1 MLKRLV
7 YIFWKQVAKL
17 NVILYFSKIEIN
29 GEENVPADDAPFIYA
44 VNHQAAFLD
53 AVLLG
58 TLSPFPVH
66 YLTRSDVFKPAT
78 QWILSAFNMI
88 PIYRIRDGFAS
99 LSKNEAIFETIKEL
113 LLQDKRILIFP
124 EGNHHHT
131 HFLRPITKGV
141 SRIAFNSQLV
151 NKKDIWIVPVGL
163 NYFSHTRSGR
173 KLILNYG
180 KPIRVKDFMPES
192 ADPGPKDLNKF
203 RLAVAD
209 AMKDML
215 VIPEDDGNYNN
226 RKLVFNRKNEKL
238 NFKEI
243 RHLANGN
250 QHFIEQPPSAFA
262 NILSKILLLPNL
274 PAFIL
279 YYWVEKNKIGQTA
292 FISSIKLAFGMFV
305 FPLWLLLSFI
315 VAGLIW
321 GWSIGGIV
329 VAIQLLA
336 FFIRRYVVRF
346 A

>member
-1 MLKRLV
+1 M
-7 YIFWKQVAKL
+7 YIFWRQVAKL

-29 GEENVPADDAPFIYA
+29 GEEHVPDDDAPFIYA

-58 TLSPFPVH
+58 TLSPFPVY

-88 PIYRIRDGFAS
+88 PIYRIRDGFSA
-99 LSKNEAIFETIKEL
+99 LSKNEAIFETIKDL

-131 HFLRPITKGV
+131 HFLRTVSKGV

-151 NKKDIWIVPVGL
+151 NEKDITVVPVGL

-180 KPIRVKDFMPES
+180 KPIRVRDFMPEGT
-192 ADPGPKDLNKF
+192 DPGPKDLNKF
-203 RLAVAD
+203 RVAVSEGI
-209 AMKDML
+209 KENL
-215 VIPEDDGNYNN
+215 VIPEDDGNYEN

-238 NFKEI
+238 KFQEI
-243 RHLANGN
+243 RQLANGN
-250 QHFIEQPPSAFA
+250 QHFIEQPHSAFA
-262 NILSKILLLPNL
+262 NILSKLLLIPNL
-274 PAFIL
+274 PAFL
-279 YYWVEKNKIGQTA
+279 LFYWVQKNKISQIA

-305 FPLWLLLSFI
+305 FPVWLLMSFLI
-315 VAGLIW
+315 VGLIW
-321 GWSIGGIV
+321 GWSFGGIIV
-329 VAIQLLA
+329 GIQLLA

>member
-1 MLKRLV
+1 M
-7 YIFWKQVAKL
+7 YIFWRLVAKL
-17 NVILYFSKIEIN
+17 NVFLYFSKIEIN

-78 QWILSAFNMI
+78 QWILSSFNMI
-88 PIYRIRDGFAS
+88 PIYRIRDGFSS
-99 LSKNEAIFETIKEL
+99 LSKNEAIFETIKDL
-113 LLQDKRILIFP
+113 LLEDKRILIFP

-131 HFLRPITKGV
+131 HFLRPVSKGV

-151 NKKDIWIVPVGL
+151 NKKDIMVVPVGL

-180 KPIRVKDFMPES
+180 KAIRVKDYMPENEK
-192 ADPGPKDLNKF
+192 PGPRDLNKF
-203 RLAVAD
+203 RVAVAT
-209 AMKDML
+209 AIKENL
-215 VIPEDDGNYNN
+215 VIPEDDGNYDN
-226 RKLVFNRKNEKL
+226 RKFVFNRKNEKL
-238 NFKEI
+238 GFQAI
-243 RHLANGN
+243 RELAASD
-250 QHFIEQPPSAFA
+250 QVFEEQNSSAFA

-274 PAFIL
+274 PAFAL
-279 YYWVEKNKIGQTA
+279 YYWVEKNKISQTA
-292 FISSIKLAFGMFV
+292 FISSIKLAFGMFI
-305 FPLWLLLSFI
+305 FPTWLLLSFLI
-315 VAGLIW
+315 SGLIW

-329 VAIQLLA
+329 VGIQLLA
-336 FFIRRYVVRF
+336 FLIRRQVVRF